1 MARRGEHIYKRKDG
15 RWEGRLFYV
24 DPVTGKR
31 KYRSVYAQ
39 SCAKVRMQMDQLVH
53 GEGASMIRVT
63 LQEWLESW
71 LRDYV
76 APSVRPSTYAAYQR
90 YMMHHVCPALGKF
103 PLHTLHTAQLQI
115 FCNEQA
121 RRGHRNGG
129 ALSPST
135 VRQIHCI
142 LSMALRQAV
151 KNGLIMNNPCDG
163 VVLPRVQ
170 KREMRVLS
178 REEQGR
184 LMQLLRGE
192 HSACAVGI
200 QISLMTGVRVGELCA
215 LHWRDVDFRRHSIRV
230 NFTMQ
235 RLPAQGGSTCMVLS
249 PPKTNSSCREIPMPH
264 LLEEILLE
272 YRQGLKEA
280 SRQPE
285 SPLLCNSKGQPL
297 DVRTVQ
303 YAFQRWMQRAQLCH
317 ANFHALRHTFAT
329 RAVEL
334 GMDGKTL
341 SELLGH
347 SDPSVT
353 MRRYVHALDD
363 HKQAQIQRMDI
374 FLQQELEKMQ
384 RMDNGALQVL

>member
-1 MARRGEHIYKRKDG
+1 
-15 RWEGRLFYV
+15 
-24 DPVTGKR
+24 
-31 KYRSVYAQ
+31 
-39 SCAKVRMQMDQLVH
+39 
-53 GEGASMIRVT
+53 
-63 LQEWLESW
+63 
-71 LRDYV
+71 
-76 APSVRPSTYAAYQR
+76 
-90 YMMHHVCPALGKF
+90 
-103 PLHTLHTAQLQI
+103 
-115 FCNEQA
+115 
-121 RRGHRNGG
+121 
-129 ALSPST
+129 
-135 VRQIHCI
+135 
-142 LSMALRQAV
+142 
-151 KNGLIMNNPCDG
+151 
-163 VVLPRVQ
+163 
-170 KREMRVLS
+170 
-178 REEQGR
+178 
-184 LMQLLRGE
+184 
-192 HSACAVGI
+192 
-200 QISLMTGVRVGELCA
+200 
-215 LHWRDVDFRRHSIRV
+215 
-230 NFTMQ
+230 
-235 RLPAQGGSTCMVLS
+235 
-249 PPKTNSSCREIPMPH
+249 MPH

-280 SRQPE
+280 SQQPE